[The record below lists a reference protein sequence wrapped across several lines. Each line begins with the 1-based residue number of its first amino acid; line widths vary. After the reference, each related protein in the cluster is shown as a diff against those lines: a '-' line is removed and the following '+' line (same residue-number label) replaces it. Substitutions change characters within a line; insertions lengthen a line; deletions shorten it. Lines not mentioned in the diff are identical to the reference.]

1 MRQENVE
8 VIAPVTTQPSTLTPA
23 CEAVREWVERV
34 VVGLNFCPFAHR
46 EVERQTIVYRECA
59 AGDLAGALQALAD
72 AAEQL
77 VADTHTET
85 TLVVLSNG
93 FDEFDDYL
101 ELLDYADV
109 YLREGGL
116 EGILQIASF
125 HPRYQFAGTA
135 PEAPSNYTNRAPYP
149 VLHLLREASLERVL
163 KRYPNPESI
172 PEHNCEEAE
181 KRGAQY
187 FEAILADCL
196 AKADR
201 RA

>member
-1 MRQENVE
+1 M
-8 VIAPVTTQPSTLTPA
+8 TTQRSTLTPA
-23 CEAVREWVERV
+23 CEAVREWVQRV

-46 EVERQTIVYRECA
+46 EVERQTIVYRECTA
-59 AGDLAGALQALAD
+59 SDLAGALQALAD
-72 AAEQL
+72 AAQQL
-77 VADTHTET
+77 VADTHAET
-85 TLVVLSNG
+85 TLLVLSNG

-101 ELLDYADV
+101 ELLDCADV

-116 EGILQIASF
+116 EGTLQIASF

-135 PEAPSNYTNRAPYP
+135 VDDPGNYTNRAPFP

-163 KRYPNPESI
+163 KRYPNPEAI

-181 KRGAQY
+181 RRGTSY

-196 AKADR
+196 AKAGKS
-201 RA
+201 A

>member
-1 MRQENVE
+1 M
-8 VIAPVTTQPSTLTPA
+8 TTPTSALTPA

-46 EVERQTIVYRECA
+46 EVERQTIAYRDCA
-59 AGDLAGALQALAD
+59 ASDLAGALQALAD
-72 AAEQL
+72 TAKQL
-77 VADTHTET
+77 VEDTHRET
-85 TLVVLSNG
+85 TLLVLSNG

-116 EGILQIASF
+116 EGTLQIASF

-135 PEAPSNYTNRAPYP
+135 VDAPGNYTNRAPYP

-181 KRGAQY
+181 KRGAAY
-187 FEAILADCL
+187 FEAVLADCL
-196 AKADR
+196 AKADK